1 MTDKQPLWNGDTPL
15 DRQRLKTHIRTVS
28 DWPQPGVRFRDLTTL
43 FEDPEI
49 FRGIVSCFERD
60 CRKWEIDLI
69 GAVDA
74 RGFIIGGALAC
85 LMGKPLL
92 LVRKKGKLPHQTISE
107 DYVLEYGKASV
118 EIHADACHPGD
129 RVLLVDDL
137 IATGGTLLAA
147 VKLFRS
153 LGGVVAGAAAIV
165 DLPELGGSEKLVA
178 SGVPV
183 HALCQFQEDE

>member
-1 MTDKQPLWNGDTPL
+1 MTDKQSAWNGDTPL
-15 DRQRLKTHIRTVS
+15 DRQRLKSHIRTVP
-28 DWPQPGVRFRDLTTL
+28 DWPQPGVRFRDLSTL

-49 FRGIVSCFERD
+49 FRGIISSFERD

-107 DYVLEYGKASV
+107 DYVLEYGRASV

-147 VKLFRS
+147 AKLFRS

-165 DLPELGGSEKLVA
+165 DLPELGGSEKLEA
-178 SGVPV
+178 AGVPV
-183 HALCQFQEDE
+183 LALCQFKEDE